1 MESAQGVSKSHY
13 LRWLAIGL
21 PIAISLPMAWI
32 SLSKLVLLL
41 TGASVLVQTSL
52 RDNSLARPSRFTWW
66 VIVTLAAFGLSL
78 LWTEV
83 PFSHA
88 AYTWI
93 KHAKILIIPLLLALL
108 GTASLSHT
116 AIRSLVLTQGVIM
129 LLSWGL
135 YLGISIPIPAQAE
148 PGSPIIFATSYIDQA
163 AMFAITSAL
172 AWHLRNENIFPRWIG
187 YLLPVVGLCSIL
199 LVLPGRTGY
208 VMVLVLLGLGS
219 WWQVPKQWRL
229 LSGVMVPLLILG
241 ASLSTSN
248 HVRDRIGQIYKES
261 IYYTQQS
268 DASSSAGW
276 RLNAWLRSSQAIAS
290 RPITGFGVG
299 SFVPAVKR
307 FETGEKDQIF
317 GTSLSS
323 NPHQEFLLW
332 GVELGLLGVI
342 LLATMFFI
350 VITDAQRFALPVRN
364 ATLSVLAVICVACF
378 FNSAL
383 YDDLIGDFLCYSL
396 GFCLSLGKA
405 SPREHE

>member
-1 MESAQGVSKSHY
+1 MESTQGVSKSRHF
-13 LRWLAIGL
+13 RWLAIGL
-21 PIAISLPMAWI
+21 PIAISLPIAWI
-32 SLSKLVLLL
+32 SLSKLVLLV
-41 TGASVLVQTSL
+41 TGLSVLVRAFLHDRSL
-52 RDNSLARPSRFTWW
+52 TRPSRFTWW

-83 PFSHA
+83 PFGHA
-88 AYTWI
+88 AYTWV

-108 GTASLSHT
+108 GTSSLAHT
-116 AIRSLVLTQGVIM
+116 AIRSLVFAQGLVM
-129 LLSWGL
+129 VLSWGL
-135 YLGISIPIPAQAE
+135 FLGIPIPVPAQAE

-172 AWHLRNENIFPRWIG
+172 AWHLRNENIFPRRIG
-187 YLLPVVGLCSIL
+187 YLLPIVGLCSIL

-208 VMVLVLLGLGS
+208 VMVLVLLSLGS

-229 LSGVMVPLLILG
+229 LAGVVVPLLILG
-241 ASLSTSN
+241 ASLIASD
-248 HVRDRIGQIYKES
+248 HIRDRIGQIYKES
-261 IYYTQQS
+261 MHYTQQS
-268 DASSSAGW
+268 DTDSSAGW

-290 RPITGFGVG
+290 RPVTGFGVG
-299 SFVPAVKR
+299 SFVPAAKR
-307 FETGEKDQIF
+307 FETGDKDQIF

-383 YDDLIGDFLCYSL
+383 YDDLIGDFLCFSL
-396 GFCLSLGKA
+396 GFCLCLGKA
-405 SPREHE
+405 SSSEA